1 MSEEAVNLAVTF
13 KCKKKT
19 FIDILTTAENFNF
32 ADWFISYG

>member
-19 FIDILTTAENFNF
+19 FIEYQTAAENF
-32 ADWFISYG
+32 AD